1 MKALF
6 SLFWQ
11 LCRFQKGPQDVP
23 HSPPLLALLVMAL
36 MSLSVLIVFWFEPK
50 YVSEKLMGSA
60 LALAAWFLLLFLLL
74 KFKGLGNRF
83 VQTMIAC
90 LGTDLVISLSSVPMQ
105 MAVVSV
111 EAETTLGSLSR
122 FGLLTLMIWDILVK
136 GRIYSGAMNLGRLQ
150 GNFLSI
156 CIWISMLLISYQFIP
171 EALQNSQ

>member
-1 MKALF
+1 
-6 SLFWQ
+6 
-11 LCRFQKGPQDVP
+11 
-23 HSPPLLALLVMAL
+23 
-36 MSLSVLIVFWFEPK
+36 
-50 YVSEKLMGSA
+50 
-60 LALAAWFLLLFLLL
+60 
-74 KFKGLGNRF
+74 
-83 VQTMIAC
+83 MIAC
-90 LGTDLVISLSSVPMQ
+90 LGTDLVISLISVPMQ